1 MTLPYEEYNAI
12 LAATRFLY
20 DLMDPQK
27 TPRVPKWVRVEA
39 RRRVKH
45 LPLQPILAERYKDV
59 LSESA
64 PLGWPGT
71 PHPTEPSL
79 MTRHY
84 PDPDDAPI
92 S

>member
-45 LPLQPILAERYKDV
+45 LPLQPILAERYKDA
-59 LSESA
+59 LGDCA
-64 PLGWPGT
+64 PPGWSLEMDKSG
-71 PHPTEPSL
+71 PSL
-79 MTRHY
+79 MARHF
-84 PDPDDAPI
+84 PDPTDAPV

>member
-12 LAATRFLY
+12 LSATRFLY
-20 DLMDPQK
+20 DLMDPKK

-64 PLGWPGT
+64 PRGWPGST
-71 PHPTEPSL
+71 PPGPSL
-79 MTRHY
+79 MERHY
-84 PDPDDAPI
+84 PDPEDNPLT
-92 S
+92 

>member
-12 LAATRFLY
+12 LSATRFLY

-27 TPRVPKWVRVEA
+27 TPRVPKWIRVEA

-64 PLGWPGT
+64 PRGWPGPT
-71 PHPTEPSL
+71 PPGPSL
-79 MTRHY
+79 MERHY
-84 PDPDDAPI
+84 PDPEDNPLT
-92 S
+92 

>member
-20 DLMDPQK
+20 DLMDPKK

-64 PLGWPGT
+64 PRGWPDPPPPG
-71 PHPTEPSL
+71 PSL
-79 MTRHY
+79 MARHF